1 MSFIPKGLETSVY
14 EGENAQ
20 LECYAYAGPPISD
33 GEQVM
38 WEYEQN
44 GLWEKVAIKDG
55 TRAIQETFRKKVYNK
70 DQSTGILSTNL
81 TTNGMFK
88 GRVDVASNGSLIL
101 FNSTVQDSGNY
112 KCSYR
117 GITGLVKKSLL
128 HLSVKPFKGEM
139 ILRLVTPVRQVRER
153 SGSAYN

>member
-1 MSFIPKGLETSVY
+1 MSFLPKGLETSVY
-14 EGENAQ
+14 EGENAK
-20 LECYAYAGPPISD
+20 LGCYAHARPTISD

-38 WEYEQN
+38 WEHEQN

-81 TTNGMFK
+81 TTNEKFK
-88 GRVDVASNGSLIL
+88 GRVDIASNGSLIL

-117 GITGLVKKSLL
+117 GIAGPVEESLL

-139 ILRLVTPVRQVRER
+139 ILRFVTPVRQVRER